1 MVAVKTFS
9 FLFVLFD
16 DSFSQNKLY
25 NAHDVTLRA
34 VLEIMLCSCTH
45 ILRQQ
50 RLRTQRLSRTIQY
63 VCSKQKHVSAPFI
76 HTQNMQ
82 DSYLNGI
89 CAA

>member
-1 MVAVKTFS
+1 MVAVKIFS

-16 DSFSQNKLY
+16 DSFSQNKPY

-34 VLEIMLCSCTH
+34 VLEIMLCSCT
-45 ILRQQ
+45 
-50 RLRTQRLSRTIQY
+50 LRTQRLSRTIQY
-63 VCSKQKHVSAPFI
+63 VCSKQKHMSAPFI

-89 CAA
+89 CVA